1 MRAWIAPNPN
11 IPAYL
16 QYSNDTQRFAGIATQ
31 GGIFLLGIWLVASWA
46 RKIWLQRKQ
55 NYIPADK

>member
-16 QYSNDTQRFAGIATQ
+16 QYSNDTQRFAGIVTQ
-31 GGIFLLGIWLVASWA
+31 GVIFFIGVWLIADWA
-46 RKIWLQRKQ
+46 RRMWLQRKQ
-55 NYIPADK
+55 DSISAEK